1 MNGFQGYN
9 PGMMDGM
16 MQQQQQQQWG
26 IGGGPG
32 GPLGGPMAPGGPGGG
47 PGGMNVQAGG
57 MGPGGMGAGGGGGN
71 PAAMQALGA
80 DGEMIDKIG
89 SGINNRLHNMKAS
102 YKMFQDFVKFAVNYS
117 QALSTSAACG
127 RQMAAVLKKVS
138 TGQGQPDIAAG
149 FRSLAELQHGA
160 ESRYDQVL
168 KAMQDDLLS
177 SAQNVLTGGFK
188 ETCRFE
194 QGFNQ
199 GYARARAEV
208 AALQPGSLQRQ
219 AKVREVEDKLANN
232 LEILRGLERKVYC
245 NFLLL
250 WTAVLDAQ
258 TATYRAAADAYA
270 AGQKQWTQLAVSGDR
285 IAPEPVD
292 YKRLLAERR
301 GEPYAGGPGGMMNPQ
316 QQQQQQMQMQQQQ
329 QQMAFQQQQQMMMMR
344 QSQMPPGG
352 AGAPMRGPLGAH
364 WGGGP
369 PPMMMQQNFLP
380 KGVPELP
387 ENMRGARL
395 ELQQQY
401 KKIPKFDDLDESGL
415 EGWELPDLQQQFDRT
430 SSFSDRSSSFSDR
443 SSSST
448 GSPMDRGSNVVAAA
462 AAGGGGGGVPARGR
476 NASTSPAVAAAGAK
490 SPPMTRKKAADVL
503 CLAKS
508 LYAYKANN
516 DDEHS
521 FPAGETFEVL
531 TKDSDNWWT
540 ARLNNVTLL
549 VPANYMSVID

>member
-1 MNGFQGYN
+1 MGG
-9 PGMMDGM
+9 P
-16 MQQQQQQQWG
+16 
-26 IGGGPG
+26 IGGPG
-32 GPLGGPMAPGGPGGG
+32 GPVGGAVGGMPGVGAGVGGPG
-47 PGGMNVQAGG
+47 
-57 MGPGGMGAGGGGGN
+57 
-71 PAAMQALGA
+71 AMANTA
-80 DGEMIDKIG
+80 NMIDKIG

-117 QALSTSAACG
+117 QALTTSAACG

-149 FRSLAELQHGA
+149 FRSLAELQHAA
-160 ESRYDQVL
+160 ESRYDNVL
-168 KAMQDDLLS
+168 KAMQDDLLV

-258 TATYRAAADAYA
+258 TATYRAAADGYSA
-270 AGQKQWTQLAVSGDR
+270 AQKQWTQLAVSGDR

-292 YKRLLAERR
+292 YKKLLAERR
-301 GEPYAGGPGGMMNPQ
+301 GEVYQPQGPPMQQ
-316 QQQQQQMQMQQQQ
+316 QQQQQQMQMQQQMAFQ
-329 QQMAFQQQQQMMMMR
+329 QQQQQQQQMMMMR

-352 AGAPMRGPLGAH
+352 GMMHPLGAH

-369 PPMMMQQNFLP
+369 PPMMTQQTILP
-380 KGVPELP
+380 KGLPEMP

-415 EGWELPDLQQQFDRT
+415 EGWELPDLQFDRT
-430 SSFSDRSSSFSDR
+430 SSFSERTSSFSDR
-443 SSSST
+443 ASSSSG
-448 GSPMDRGSNVVAAA
+448 GS
-462 AAGGGGGGVPARGR
+462 GGGGGGSMDDRQSFPANPRTSAAVGGGGGGAAAALPARGR
-476 NASTSPAVAAAGAK
+476 NASTSPAVAAK
-490 SPPMTRKKAADVL
+490 SPPPTRKKAADVL

-540 ARLNNVTLL
+540 ARFNNATLL

>member
-1 MNGFQGYN
+1 MGGGA
-9 PGMMDGM
+9 PPMMMMGM
-16 MQQQQQQQWG
+16 
-26 IGGGPG
+26 GGGPMMG
-32 GPLGGPMAPGGPGGG
+32 GAPPGAMMMPPQAQAQQAQQMNIPPLPMPE
-47 PGGMNVQAGG
+47 
-57 MGPGGMGAGGGGGN
+57 
-71 PAAMQALGA
+71 
-80 DGEMIDKIG
+80 GEMVEKIG
-89 SGINNRLHNMKAS
+89 QAISNRLHNMKSS
-102 YKMFQDFVKFAVNYS
+102 YKMFQDFLKLAINYT
-117 QALSTSAACG
+117 QALQTSSGCG

-149 FRSLAELQHGA
+149 YRALAELQHST
-160 ESRYDQVL
+160 ESRADSVI

-199 GYARARAEV
+199 GYIKARSEIL
-208 AALQPGSLQRQ
+208 ALPPNSIQRNQ
-219 AKVREVEDKLANN
+219 KLRDVEDKLANN

-258 TATYRAAADAYA
+258 AAAYRAAADAYGGA
-270 AGQKQWTQLAVSGDR
+270 QKQWTQLAVSGDR

-292 YKRLLAERR
+292 YKKVLADRR
-301 GEPYAGGPGGMMNPQ
+301 GEVCNGNAAA
-316 QQQQQQMQMQQQQ
+316 QMQMQMQQQQQQQ
-329 QQMAFQQQQQMMMMR
+329 QQMAFQQQQMMMR
-344 QSQMPPGG
+344 QSGVVGAGGMMPPQQQMQMRQPG
-352 AGAPMRGPLGAH
+352 AIGAH

-369 PPMMMQQNFLP
+369 PPNMMMQQNFMP

-415 EGWELPDLQQQFDRT
+415 DAWELPDVQFDQSGR
-430 SSFSDRSSSFSDR
+430 
-443 SSSST
+443 
-448 GSPMDRGSNVVAAA
+448 DRGSSMSMSTSEDSMRGSFGASARASAAPMMGGGGGV
-462 AAGGGGGGVPARGR
+462 GGGGGGGARARNSSVTPA
-476 NASTSPAVAAAGAK
+476 AAAGAK
-490 SPPMTRKKAADVL
+490 SPPTARKLAPDVVCIAKA
-503 CLAKS
+503 

-521 FPAGETFEVL
+521 FAAGEVFEVIS
-531 TKDSDNWWT
+531 KDSENWWT
-540 ARLNNVTLL
+540 GRNPANGLTLL
-549 VPANYMSVID
+549 LPSNYMKESSAGSFD

>member
-1 MNGFQGYN
+1 MGG
-9 PGMMDGM
+9 P
-16 MQQQQQQQWG
+16 
-26 IGGGPG
+26 IGGPG
-32 GPLGGPMAPGGPGGG
+32 GPVGGAVGGMPGVGAGVGGPGAMANTAN
-47 PGGMNVQAGG
+47 MNVQQ
-57 MGPGGMGAGGGGGN
+57 GAMGGGGVPPLQPIG
-71 PAAMQALGA
+71 P

-102 YKMFQDFVKFAVNYS
+102 YKMFQDFVKFAVNYA
-117 QALSTSAACG
+117 QALTTSAACG

-160 ESRYDQVL
+160 ESRYDAVL

-258 TATYRAAADAYA
+258 TATYRAAADAYV

-301 GEPYAGGPGGMMNPQ
+301 GEPYVGGGAPGGGMMNPQ
-316 QQQQQQMQMQQQQ
+316 QQQQMQMQQQ

-352 AGAPMRGPLGAH
+352 GAQPMMRGPLGAH

-369 PPMMMQQNFLP
+369 PPMMMPQNFLP

-415 EGWELPDLQQQFDRT
+415 EGWELPDLQQQLDRT

-443 SSSST
+443 SSTMSSGGG
-448 GSPMDRGSNVVAAA
+448 GSPMDRASSVGGGGGNNGAAAAA
-462 AAGGGGGGVPARGR
+462 AAGASGRGR
-476 NASTSPAVAAAGAK
+476 NASTSPAVAVGGAK
-490 SPPMTRKKAADVL
+490 SPPVTRKKAADVL